1 MGCEWC
7 IMFDFNNKGFDIIP
21 FLFLEVIIS
30 GFIFITVSAG
40 LV

>member
-30 GFIFITVSAG
+30 GFFFITVSAG